1 MSEPATLLLGLG
13 RAIREA
19 RAELRISQEELG
31 LRTGV
36 HRNYIGGIER
46 GERNPSVVTVAKL
59 AQALELSPSELFR
72 DAERRREQQAR
83 SYFDEHGR
91 WPD

>member
-1 MSEPATLLLGLG
+1 MADPGTLLIGLG
-13 RAIREA
+13 RAIRDA

-46 GERNPSVVTVAKL
+46 GERNPSVKTIARL
-59 AQALELSPSELFR
+59 ADELEVPPSELFR
-72 DAERRREQQAR
+72 AAER
-83 SYFDEHGR
+83 
-91 WPD
+91 

>member
-72 DAERRREQQAR
+72 EAE
-83 SYFDEHGR
+83 S
-91 WPD
+91 